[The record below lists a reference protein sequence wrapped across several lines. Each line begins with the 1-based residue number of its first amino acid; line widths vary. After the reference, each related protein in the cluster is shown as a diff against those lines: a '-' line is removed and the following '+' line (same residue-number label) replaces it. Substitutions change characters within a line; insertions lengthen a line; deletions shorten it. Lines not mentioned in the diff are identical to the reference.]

1 MTVEPTALLDSSG
14 LEQELLG
21 LVRDDHLLDGIDD
34 DFDVLASLP
43 EAGLDSMA
51 IMQLLL
57 LIEDRFGIWL
67 PEEDLTRENFACI
80 RSLAVALIR
89 RHAAGVWER

>member
-1 MTVEPTALLDSSG
+1 MTVAATAILDPSR

-21 LVRDDHLLDGIDD
+21 LVRDHLLDGIGD

-43 EAGLDSMA
+43 DAGLDSMA

-57 LIEDRFGIWL
+57 LVEDRFGVWL

-80 RSLAVALIR
+80 RSLALAVIR
-89 RHAAGVWER
+89 RHAAGGGER